1 MSPDFRWKNPKKD
14 YFYENQLKL
23 DGIEAFLT
31 FPKMHSDYH
40 GHATTWDCAVM
51 GFANQSELRKIR
63 KGLNLAPLE
72 SRGLK
77 RRGFLSNVDGVPGI
91 HGRVIP
97 FPGSDSSIVR
107 RSQSY
112 LTRTE
117 SKITPVRFNIYCL
130 IQEGF
135 QVDVFS
141 STSDWLKKNSWKL
154 IVDNLKCIKINN
166 WWIDFR
172 NFDKIFIWTK
182 TSYQGKFELEV
193 IGRGWPFWTKG
204 Q

>member
-1 MSPDFRWKNPKKD
+1 
-14 YFYENQLKL
+14 
-23 DGIEAFLT
+23 
-31 FPKMHSDYH
+31 MHSDYH

-117 SKITPVRFNIYCL
+117 SNITPVRFTIYCL

-135 QVDVFS
+135 QFDVSSSISHWFS
-141 STSDWLKKNSWKL
+141 ALISDWLRKNSWKL
-154 IVDNLKCIKINN
+154 ILDNLKCYKINH
-166 WWIDFR
+166 WWIDFW

-182 TSYQGKFELEV
+182 TSYQGMFEQGV
-193 IGRGWPFWTKG
+193 IGRERPDWRTDVFLVTNVR
-204 Q
+204 

>member
-1 MSPDFRWKNPKKD
+1 
-14 YFYENQLKL
+14 
-23 DGIEAFLT
+23 
-31 FPKMHSDYH
+31 MHSDYH

-166 WWIDFR
+166 WWIDFW

-182 TSYQGKFELEV
+182 TSHQGKFKLEL
-193 IGRGWPFWTKG
+193 IGRGRPVWFLDTGPNFWKDL
-204 Q
+204 QFR

>member
-1 MSPDFRWKNPKKD
+1 M
-14 YFYENQLKL
+14 

-117 SKITPVRFNIYCL
+117 SNITPVRFTIYCL

-135 QVDVFS
+135 QFDVLISISHWFPAF
-141 STSDWLKKNSWKL
+141 TSDWLRK
-154 IVDNLKCIKINN
+154 IVEN
-166 WWIDFR
+166 
-172 NFDKIFIWTK
+172 
-182 TSYQGKFELEV
+182 
-193 IGRGWPFWTKG
+193 
-204 Q
+204 